1 MDSKVKR
8 GKFFL
13 CELFIIVCLF
23 FPWIVCALGKALSF
37 LVWNI
42 YTCFQNVW
50 KGFVH
55 GKYRP
60 RTASK
65 YVGSHCL
72 KTQDKNNTEMAYGRK
87 KNSSSNSESNEVGIR
102 IHRSL
107 GERRTY
113 ANTRFRRSEMVTNPT
128 KLRARVFEDPL
139 TGLRWP
145 LIKPGPNESWR
156 RRVYEDNR
164 FRVSEKTRKSPFRA
178 RLRPEDPVTPL
189 RWPVRRPGPVESWRC
204 RNTPQ
209 MTNNK
214 TVYKGRNN
222 ALFCKDKN
230 KASAVRMQPPPVEE
244 LILRNDRNL
253 LKSNSS
259 LERNKVGIKIHRL
272 PTERRVYEDTRFRVS
287 ETTRE
292 APFRARLR
300 PEDPVTPLRWLVIKP
315 EPVESWRLKN
325 APQMTNNKTAYK
337 RRDNAL
343 LCKDRYKTR
352 IRMQSPPV
360 EERILKNENF
370 RSAEKVTFSSAHFP
384 RQEVS
389 DTNFEKTPS
398 GEQSIPSCSKKNGS
412 RDLKRKSKPL
422 FLHFICMV
430 KDLVTALLLLPR
442 KMYTYVQS
450 GVHSYNDIYG
460 DSKVELPYTEPAS
473 VPYLK
478 DEEGAPYISN
488 PHVTFSN
495 SNHDC
500 ADLRRT
506 SANSEVGKSRNQS
519 QGQNWKVFKLD
530 ALVRL
535 IRELFCLVVSAAFKL
550 RSLLP
555 IFRWVKKQ
563 AATLLEIGRASYYV
577 SKKQNEDPDKS
588 VYSSH
593 QAEGIQQ
600 TVSAHRHGAGPSVPH
615 AVKPNVSPE
624 SGRAS
629 LNKDVNLHASSN
641 IGMYSGPDTRSPSQ
655 YSHIKNG
662 RLNSSS
668 PAGRPTETHVKLSA
682 ESKAHEEII
691 PSSSLRYCA
700 DSASRAPE
708 RQSKTDTK
716 TKKDVTQSLSP
727 AHLAADKNV
736 VTPASPIKEKAEEK
750 ALSRLT
756 QSVPPAVKIQD
767 QEHRLP
773 AAVQK
778 SQMLSTS
785 VTGDSQVRITQ
796 CNGKSSAEEH
806 IDVDS
811 AARAPVR
818 KRKTDA
824 KTKKEV
830 TKSISPA
837 HVAASKNDTPAP
849 PEEEALPRLTQSV
862 PPRVKIRYQ
871 EQRLP
876 AAAQKSQMLST
887 SVTGDSQVR
896 ITQYNG
902 KSSAEEHIDVD
913 SAARAPVRKRKTDTK
928 TKKEVTQSIS
938 QGQVSARKDVVTP
951 APPIKEKAEENATPP
966 ITQSVPPGVK
976 IQDQPQRLP
985 AAAQK
990 SQMLSASVTGD
1001 SQVRITQCNGKS
1013 SAEKHMD
1020 VDSAA
1025 RDPVRKRKTEAK
1037 AKKEVTQSISPSHV
1051 AADIDAVTPALP
1063 VHEKAEEK
1071 AAPRLIQRAPA
1082 RVKTQDQEHRLPG
1095 GAAESQVWPAR
1106 GAGVRIT
1113 QCNGS
1118 SSAEQHVDAEPPI
1131 SRGKRA
1137 KSGDEHGQ
1145 LRSWDLQ
1152 ASVVSTQDPIVEPR
1166 KVKRKAESD
1175 TGTSLKTRTTE
1186 FVRKQTSQVN
1196 RRTTAEQLDE
1206 MEVIESVELPC
1217 TGQEEPMELNGEE
1230 NAVIFQSGWQSEAE
1244 NIFKKT
1250 EPMDADQLLCENAS
1264 LLGKLER
1271 DAMETNQEC
1280 LSQEK
1285 SFGVWN
1291 DSIQPFLVQ
1300 PAEEMETDHVP
1311 LPATPCFA
1319 QQQTMHSSLE
1329 PFTFTTAFGQLMDVK
1344 WPKDADME
1352 ITQGNPAVECV
1363 KQGNSFGVWA
1373 DRFQSFFVQPAEEM
1387 ETDHVPLPT
1396 TPCFTQQPTMQ
1407 SSLEPF
1413 KFTMAFGQFKWQT
1426 CTDIE
1431 MPDADPTVQLQ
1442 EAMDTSPVL
1451 FDACQPFKTVFGE
1464 LADGKRPLASTVGV
1478 LKEESIPMTTPTA
1491 GQPVMEAAFKPI
1503 TPPLARGT
1511 PPPLISRNVSPLVE
1525 LLADSATPIN
1535 SQHPQGMES
1544 ALGNEQNFATIEQ
1557 QLSVASEADPRPTSQ
1572 LTMEQLQLVPG
1583 VSNIPDG
1590 LDSDSEDKPDDAKYE
1605 LNLEQ
1610 QLLVAAE
1617 IDLGPTITN
1626 RLTMEELQLVPEVPY
1641 TPDGSDSDSDSDS
1654 VVDSDDE
1661 YELDLET
1668 IDRFLELDT
1677 TPEHVQFINRLIT
1690 QKELSSEQ

>member
-1 MDSKVKR
+1 MDFKVKR

-23 FPWIVCALGKALSF
+23 FPWIVCALVKALSF
-37 LVWNI
+37 LVCNI

-72 KTQDKNNTEMAYGRK
+72 KTQDKNNTKMAYGRK
-87 KNSSSNSESNEVGIR
+87 KNSSSNSESNAEVGIR
-102 IHRSL
+102 IHRPL
-107 GERRTY
+107 GERQTY
-113 ANTRFRRSEMVTNPT
+113 DTTRFRRSEMVTNPT
-128 KLRARVFEDPL
+128 KLRARVFEDPA

-164 FRVSEKTRKSPFRA
+164 FRVSEKTRKSPLRA
-178 RLRPEDPVTPL
+178 RLRAEDPVTPL
-189 RWPVRRPGPVESWRC
+189 RWPVRRPGPVQSWRC
-204 RNTPQ
+204 KNTPQ

-222 ALFCKDKN
+222 ALLCKDRN

-259 LERNKVGIKIHRL
+259 WEKNKVGIEIHRL

-292 APFRARLR
+292 PPFRARLR
-300 PEDPVTPLRWLVIKP
+300 AEDPVTGLRWLVIKP
-315 EPVESWRLKN
+315 EPVESWSLKN
-325 APQMTNNKTAYK
+325 APQMTNNKAAYK
-337 RRDNAL
+337 GRNNAL
-343 LCKDRYKTR
+343 LCKDRNKTR

-360 EERILKNENF
+360 EERILKNDNF

-389 DTNFEKTPS
+389 GANFEKTSS

-460 DSKVELPYTEPAS
+460 DSKVELPYTESAF
-473 VPYLK
+473 VAHLK
-478 DEEGAPYISN
+478 GEDGAPYISN
-488 PHVTFSN
+488 PHV
-495 SNHDC
+495 NHDC
-500 ADLRRT
+500 ADLT
-506 SANSEVGKSRNQS
+506 SMSTNSEIGESRNQS
-519 QGQNWKVFKLD
+519 QGLNWKVFKLG

-550 RSLLP
+550 RFLLP
-555 IFRWVKKQ
+555 IFRWVKKH
-563 AATLLEIGRASYYV
+563 AATLLEIGRASWDV

-615 AVKPNVSPE
+615 AVKPDVSPE

-641 IGMYSGPDTRSPSQ
+641 IGMYTGPETRSPSQ

-662 RLNSSS
+662 QLNSSP
-668 PAGRPTETHVKLSA
+668 PAGQQTETHVKLSTSK
-682 ESKAHEEII
+682 SKAHEEII
-691 PSSSLRYCA
+691 
-700 DSASRAPE
+700 PE

-716 TKKDVTQSLSP
+716 TKKDVTHSVSP
-727 AHLAADKNV
+727 AHLAADKN

-750 ALSRLT
+750 APS
-756 QSVPPAVKIQD
+756 
-767 QEHRLP
+767 
-773 AAVQK
+773 
-778 SQMLSTS
+778 
-785 VTGDSQVRITQ
+785 
-796 CNGKSSAEEH
+796 
-806 IDVDS
+806 
-811 AARAPVR
+811 
-818 KRKTDA
+818 
-824 KTKKEV
+824 
-830 TKSISPA
+830 
-837 HVAASKNDTPAP
+837 
-849 PEEEALPRLTQSV
+849 RLTQSV
-862 PPRVKIRYQ
+862 PPRVKIQDQ

-876 AAAQKSQMLST
+876 AAAQESQMLST
-887 SVTGDSQVR
+887 SVSGDSQVR
-896 ITQYNG
+896 ITQCNE
-902 KSSAEEHIDVD
+902 KSSAEKHMDVD
-913 SAARAPVRKRKTDTK
+913 SVARAPVRKRKTDTK

-966 ITQSVPPGVK
+966 ITQSVPPRVK
-976 IQDQPQRLP
+976 IQDQEHRLP

-1001 SQVRITQCNGKS
+1001 SQVRITQCNEKS
-1013 SAEKHMD
+1013 SAEKHRD

-1037 AKKEVTQSISPSHV
+1037 TKKEVTQSISPSRV
-1051 AADIDAVTPALP
+1051 AADINVVTPTIP
-1063 VHEKAEEK
+1063 VHKKAEEK
-1071 AAPRLIQRAPA
+1071 ATPRLIQRAPA
-1082 RVKTQDQEHRLPG
+1082 RVKTKDQEHRLPG
-1095 GAAESQVWPAR
+1095 GVPESQVWPAS
-1106 GAGVRIT
+1106 GTGVRKT

-1118 SSAEQHVDAEPPI
+1118 SSAEQHIDAEPPF

-1166 KVKRKAESD
+1166 KVKRKAEGD

-1196 RRTTAEQLDE
+1196 RRATAEQLDE

-1217 TGQEEPMELNGEE
+1217 TGQEEPMELNGEG

-1244 NIFKKT
+1244 NLFKKT
-1250 EPMDADQLLCENAS
+1250 EPMEADQLLCENAI
-1264 LLGKLER
+1264 LLER
-1271 DAMETNQEC
+1271 EAMETNQEC

-1285 SFGVWN
+1285 SFGVWT
-1291 DSIQPFLVQ
+1291 DRMQPAEEMETDHVPLPATPCFAQQQTMHSSLQPFTLTMAFGQLMDVKCPKDVDMEITEGNPAAECVTKGNSFGLWADRFQSFFVQ

-1329 PFTFTTAFGQLMDVK
+1329 PF
-1344 WPKDADME
+1344 
-1352 ITQGNPAVECV
+1352 
-1363 KQGNSFGVWA
+1363 
-1373 DRFQSFFVQPAEEM
+1373 
-1387 ETDHVPLPT
+1387 
-1396 TPCFTQQPTMQ
+1396 
-1407 SSLEPF
+1407 
-1413 KFTMAFGQFKWQT
+1413 KFTMAFGQLTDVKRPT

-1431 MPDADPTVQLQ
+1431 MPDADPTVQQQ

-1478 LKEESIPMTTPTA
+1478 LKEESIPLTIPTA
-1491 GQPVMEAAFKPI
+1491 GQPVMEAAFKPV
-1503 TPPLARGT
+1503 TPPPPRGA
-1511 PPPLISRNVSPLVE
+1511 PPPLISRNVSPLAE
-1525 LLADSATPIN
+1525 LLAESATPIN

-1544 ALGNEQNFATIEQ
+1544 ALDNEHNFATIEQ
-1557 QLSVASEADPRPTSQ
+1557 QLSVASEADPRSTSQ

-1583 VSNIPDG
+1583 VSYIPDG
-1590 LDSDSEDKPDDAKYE
+1590 LDSDSEDESDDAKYE

-1626 RLTMEELQLVPEVPY
+1626 RLTMEELQLVPEVPC

-1677 TPEHVQFINRLIT
+1677 TPEHVQLLNKLIT